1 MTIKNALFIIPLL
14 GLLLNACGNTDN
26 KNKDSE
32 MPEQGSG
39 KLPVDIII
47 AQPKLLNQEDAVIGT
62 LVPNSEVTITSEIPL
77 KVTKVT
83 FKDGSNVS
91 KGTILYML
99 DDSEVKARLKQVRA
113 ELEMAKLTK
122 NRLGNLLKTEAVN
135 QQEYD
140 EAVTRV
146 NSLEAQEDLFKSQ
159 LAKTLIR
166 APFSGKVG
174 ITKVYEGA
182 YVSPGMDLVTL
193 QDQNTLKLS
202 FSIPE
207 KYLPYVRIG
216 NKIRFTDE
224 ISGQEHEATISATEP
239 GLDEKGRSL
248 KVQATTANP
257 KGLFRA
263 GSSARVYFPINNE
276 DAKGILV
283 PTEALTPGGKGYN
296 AFIIDNG
303 QAKSV
308 SVTIA
313 SRTEKDAIITSGI
326 EAGDSIIVSN
336 ILRLGTGTP
345 VQAILPQ

>member
-140 EAVTRV
+140 EAV
-146 NSLEAQEDLFKSQ
+146 
-159 LAKTLIR
+159 
-166 APFSGKVG
+166 
-174 ITKVYEGA
+174 
-182 YVSPGMDLVTL
+182 M
-193 QDQNTLKLS
+193 
-202 FSIPE
+202 
-207 KYLPYVRIG
+207 
-216 NKIRFTDE
+216 
-224 ISGQEHEATISATEP
+224 
-239 GLDEKGRSL
+239 
-248 KVQATTANP
+248 
-257 KGLFRA
+257 
-263 GSSARVYFPINNE
+263 
-276 DAKGILV
+276 
-283 PTEALTPGGKGYN
+283 
-296 AFIIDNG
+296 
-303 QAKSV
+303 
-308 SVTIA
+308 
-313 SRTEKDAIITSGI
+313 
-326 EAGDSIIVSN
+326 
-336 ILRLGTGTP
+336 
-345 VQAILPQ
+345 